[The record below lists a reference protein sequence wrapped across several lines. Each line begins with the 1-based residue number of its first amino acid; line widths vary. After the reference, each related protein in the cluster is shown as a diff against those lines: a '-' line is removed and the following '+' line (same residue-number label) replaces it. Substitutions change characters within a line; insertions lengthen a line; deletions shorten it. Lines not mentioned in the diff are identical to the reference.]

1 MIFDIKLTRL
11 TTPIHYV
18 TRKKFKTQ
26 REKIAKPTMD
36 SPSLIL
42 NQAILPPSIMNFPFL
57 LIFLTHSFWH
67 KLWPL
72 PHLTFATKA

>member
-42 NQAILPPSIMNFPFL
+42 NQAILPPSIM
-57 LIFLTHSFWH
+57 
-67 KLWPL
+67 
-72 PHLTFATKA
+72 